1 MPCTILPLPDHQVQ
15 FLIDGRERLRW
26 HFGPQYSR
34 PFFYPLFG
42 PASGLSM
49 TRMGHPGAPDH
60 DHHLSIW
67 FGHYSVQGVDF
78 WRAESKGKI
87 RQTQWRAF
95 QDGDDEAVMAVNLAW
110 NDGHDPKDLLTQDLF
125 VAVRPGPDGETYLEL
140 QSTFLPTAPSIEL
153 QKTNFGLL
161 AVRVAK
167 ALSAAYGSG
176 GLLTNSDGATGEPA
190 IFGKSA
196 KWVDYSGTQPG
207 GHREGITYFD
217 HPTNPGHP
225 SHWHVR
231 TDGWMGS
238 SLNFREP
245 LVITKAKP
253 LTVRYLLHAHR
264 GPADPARAGLVFG
277 DFAKRP
283 PLALVKSPQP
293 HVQWGVV
300 RRA

>member
-1 MPCTILPLPDHQVQ
+1 MSCTILPLPDHQAQ
-15 FLIDGRERLRW
+15 FLVGGRERLRW
-26 HFGPQYSR
+26 HFGPQYAR
-34 PFFYPLFG
+34 PFFYPLVG

-67 FGHYSVQGVDF
+67 FAHFAVQGVDF
-78 WRAESKGKI
+78 WRSEAKGKI
-87 RQTQWRAF
+87 RQTQWLAY
-95 QDGDDEAVMAVNLAW
+95 QDGEDEAVMAVKLAW
-110 NDGHDPKDLLTQDLF
+110 NDGHDPKDLMTQDF
-125 VAVRPGPDGETYLEL
+125 FAAARPGPDGETFLEL
-140 QSTFLPTAPSIEL
+140 QTTLTPAAASIEL

-161 AVRVAK
+161 AVRMAK

-176 GLLTNSDGATGEPA
+176 GLLTNSEGATGEPA
-190 IFGKSA
+190 IFGKAA

-207 GHREGITYFD
+207 GHREGLTYFD
-217 HPTNPGHP
+217 HPSNPGHP

-238 SLNFREP
+238 SLNFAGP
-245 LVITKAKP
+245 IAIAKAKP

-264 GPADPARAGLVFG
+264 GPADAVRAAATFA

-283 PLALVKSPQP
+283 PMALVKAPAP

-300 RRA
+300 RKA